1 MEFAATW
8 EFDEDDEDDEELRI
22 FEGAG
27 SLYDINDNDIHRHDD
42 SANPVP
48 EEYNYDFNDN
58 NPILE
63 ENIPVAVN
71 PDNGDINIHDPDMW
85 LHQLD
90 GKEVQFFLNHFK
102 SSTRILIQ

>member
-1 MEFAATW
+1 MNVNNFHGPNEP
-8 EFDEDDEDDEELRI
+8 
-22 FEGAG
+22 
-27 SLYDINDNDIHRHDD
+27 
-42 SANPVP
+42 ANPVP
-48 EEYNYDFNDN
+48 EENNNDFNDN

-90 GKEVQFFLNHFK
+90 GKEVASLNLHEEFDEDINTTFYFFLIFK
-102 SSTRILIQ
+102 ASTYSIHKLMN

>member
-1 MEFAATW
+1 MNVNNFHGQNEP
-8 EFDEDDEDDEELRI
+8 
-22 FEGAG
+22 
-27 SLYDINDNDIHRHDD
+27 
-42 SANPVP
+42 ANPVP
-48 EEYNYDFNDN
+48 EENNNDFNDN